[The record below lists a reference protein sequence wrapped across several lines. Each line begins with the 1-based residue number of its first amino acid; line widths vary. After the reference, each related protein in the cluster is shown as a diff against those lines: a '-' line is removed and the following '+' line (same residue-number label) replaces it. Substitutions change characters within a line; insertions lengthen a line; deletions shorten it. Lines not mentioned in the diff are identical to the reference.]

1 MTYAAHHNKT
11 DIIKYLHS
19 LGCDIN
25 QTGKNGDNPLTRA
38 CFYNQ
43 YDSILT
49 LISLGADLNTKYDEY
64 PLVQSLYRKNEELT
78 QFLLNHGAD
87 TSILGKDE
95 YKELMH
101 NLPPRIKFIIRRHE
115 RFKKRVPFLYLCKL
129 KKLKN
134 VAKLP
139 ENLLKEIIRLL

>member
-11 DIIKYLHS
+11 DIIKYLYS

-101 NLPPRIKFIIRRHE
+101 NLPPRIKFIIKRHE

-139 ENLLKEIIRLL
+139 ESLLKEIIRLL